1 MHKKNQKVIIE
12 FFRFEKKGTTC
23 CRCSD
28 STDIVRKIVGEFKD
42 KNPEIEIDLKE
53 ISLDEDKIDISNTIK
68 INGKDIRDVVGE
80 KGKILTNCQS
90 CSEII
95 GKDTICNSYI
105 YKGKIFDSI
114 PEEMLR
120 EAFERVISQKD
131 EIMENN

>member
-68 INGKDIRDVVGE
+68 INGKDIMDPKNWTKV
-80 KGKILTNCQS
+80 
-90 CSEII
+90 
-95 GKDTICNSYI
+95 
-105 YKGKIFDSI
+105 
-114 PEEMLR
+114 
-120 EAFERVISQKD
+120 
-131 EIMENN
+131 